1 MADYTRLKHPE
12 QEEQDIQVVVEE
24 LEISLDHP
32 VIDLLLIDEIRLMRN
47 LLFLRQRRVRGI
59 VLDEVV
65 EEMFIRQGLLKRQMD
80 IVLQKEML
88 LNWDLRMFPRVRWAF
103 HRFREHGLM
112 VGIN

>member
-12 QEEQDIQVVVEE
+12 QEQEDIQVVVGEQ
-24 LEISLDHP
+24 EISLDHL
-32 VIDLLLIDEIRLMRN
+32 VIDLLLIDEILLMRN

-65 EEMFIRQGLLKRQMD
+65 VGMFIRQEHLKRQMG

-88 LNWDLRMFPRVRWAF
+88 PNWDLRNYPSCPL
-103 HRFREHGLM
+103 GLLPFFCEC
-112 VGIN
+112 G